1 MQCGPEE
8 ARPGPPHSPNVAGG
22 ASFPRPAPSPSPRG
36 RLCLDSGR
44 AYHQH
49 PEEVQA
55 SDAGFHPQTP
65 SRGQGR
71 SPARLVRPNARPS
84 PLLWEEFSRLYWSGA
99 RFLPE
104 FTVWLTSL
112 AALPPRKPRLIGSL
126 AGLKV
131 ELRFYHLF
139 HAQCSCG
146 GEFLLLRPC
155 LSCRGVG
162 LEPSLLRCPPPG
174 RGGERRFWRG
184 PDLVSDLNSS
194 LIRCVIWN
202 KFCFSGPRFPHLVK

>member
-1 MQCGPEE
+1 MGQRRRGLVPPTPPTWPEAPVSLGRRLLQ
-8 ARPGPPHSPNVAGG
+8 ARVVGCVWTPAEPTISTQRRCRPPTLVSIPKLLLG
-22 ASFPRPAPSPSPRG
+22 
-36 RLCLDSGR
+36 
-44 AYHQH
+44 
-49 PEEVQA
+49 
-55 SDAGFHPQTP
+55 
-65 SRGQGR
+65 GQGR

-174 RGGERRFWRG
+174 RGGERGFWRG

-194 LIRCVIWN
+194 LIPCVIWN